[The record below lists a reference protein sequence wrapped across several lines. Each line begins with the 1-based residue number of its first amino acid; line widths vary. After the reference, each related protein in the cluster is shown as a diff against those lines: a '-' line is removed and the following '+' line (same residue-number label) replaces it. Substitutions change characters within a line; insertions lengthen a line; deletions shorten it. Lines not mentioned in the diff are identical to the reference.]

1 MSARVRGILPV
12 AWSAALVAFLL
23 WPQRLG
29 GYGLGHDLVF
39 TPRQPLSWAS
49 IGLGSSAPRA
59 VPVDAV
65 VAVLSKIA
73 DGAVVG
79 RVALVVPLLA
89 AALGAARLVGHDRM
103 LGALAACGFAIWNP
117 FVIERLALGQ
127 WALLWAYGAL
137 PWIVRSAARLR
148 DGSGRPWPLLLW
160 VGAASITPTGGVIAA
175 VVGVVVAFPANGDA
189 RRRWFATGAGLFAL
203 QLPWVLPSV
212 VGSAQATSDPGGVA
226 AFAARS
232 EHAGGAVV
240 SLLGT
245 GGIWDVD
252 VVPDSRSGPL
262 AFVGLAVIA
271 AAAVVGWPRLVRILG
286 GTTAV
291 RLAGCAAAGFVLAAA
306 ASVPG
311 LSAVMRWIVR
321 TVPGGGLLRDAQK
334 WLMPY
339 TLLVVL
345 LLGAAIA
352 RLAVFA
358 AWRVAV
364 AAVAVAGPLVLLP
377 DATRTVHST
386 VQPVHYP
393 ADWAWARRAVG
404 HGGDVVV
411 LPFQSYRQFPW
422 TGGRTVLDPAPR
434 LLPGEVVV
442 SDQLA
447 VSGRVLRGEDDR
459 VRDVAAALGA
469 GPSLPPDLA
478 AAGIGWVLV
487 EHGTPGSVP
496 DLAGL
501 TQVRA
506 GADLT
511 LYRVPGLVP
520 RAGPS
525 AAQITVVLA
534 GDSVAVLMVIFAAA
548 SLLLDRRKQLVGC
561 SH

>member
-1 MSARVRGILPV
+1 MSARLRGILPL
-12 AWSAALVAFLL
+12 AWSATLVALLL

-29 GYGLGHDLVF
+29 GYGLGNDLVF

-73 DGAVVG
+73 DGAVIG

-89 AALGAARLVGHDRM
+89 AGLGCARLVGYDRV
-103 LGALAACGFAIWNP
+103 LGALAASGFAIWNP

-137 PWIVRSAARLR
+137 PWIVRYAARLR
-148 DGSGRPWPLLLW
+148 EGEGGPWPLLLC
-160 VGAASITPTGGVIAA
+160 VGAASITPTGAVIAA
-175 VVGVVVAFPANGDA
+175 VVGAVVAFPVDRDR
-189 RRRWFATGAGLFAL
+189 RRRWLATGAGLLAL

-245 GGIWDVD
+245 GGIWDAD
-252 VVPDSRSGPL
+252 VVPASRGGPL
-262 AFVGLAVIA
+262 AFVALAVIA

-286 GTTAV
+286 GTTAI
-291 RLAGCAAAGFVLAAA
+291 RLATCAAAGFVIAAA
-306 ASVPG
+306 ASMPG

-345 LLGAAIA
+345 LVGAAIA

-377 DATRTVHST
+377 DASRTVHPT
-386 VQPVHYP
+386 MQPVHYP
-393 ADWAWARRAVG
+393 ADWAWARKAVG
-404 HGGDVVV
+404 HGGGVAV
-411 LPFQSYRQFPW
+411 LPFQSYRQFSW

-459 VRDVAAALGA
+459 VREVAAALTA
-469 GPSLPPDLA
+469 GPSLPRELA

-501 TQVRA
+501 TPVRA

-511 LYRVPGLVP
+511 LYRVTG
-520 RAGPS
+520 RIDRGGPS
-525 AAQITVVLA
+525 TGQITVVLV
-534 GDSVAVLMVIFAAA
+534 GDAIAVALLAAAA
-548 SLLLDRRKQLVGC
+548 SSLLLRRRKQLVGF

>member
-12 AWSAALVAFLL
+12 AWSATLAVFLL

-39 TPRQPLSWAS
+39 TPRQPPSWAS

-65 VAVLSKIA
+65 VALLSKIA

-89 AALGAARLVGHDRM
+89 AGLGAARLVGHDRM

-160 VGAASITPTGGVIAA
+160 VAAASITPTGGVIAA
-175 VVGVVVAFPANGDA
+175 VVGAVVAFPANGDG
-189 RRRWFATGAGLFAL
+189 RRRWFATVAGLLAL

-262 AFVGLAVIA
+262 AFVALAVIA

-291 RLAGCAAAGFVLAAA
+291 RLAACAAVGFVLAAA

-345 LLGAAIA
+345 LLGAAVA

-377 DATRTVHST
+377 DAKITGPARSRPWWRRRRVAVPVLQAVPLDRRADRTRSG
-386 VQPVHYP
+386 P
-393 ADWAWARRAVG
+393 ATAPGRGGRLRPAGRLGPGAAWRGRPSAQGGWCARRWCVLAARPGSGRHRLGARRARHAGQCARPRRIDARSRRRRSHAVPSAG
-404 HGGDVVV
+404 
-411 LPFQSYRQFPW
+411 PRPA
-422 TGGRTVLDPAPR
+422 GRTVGSADHGR
-434 LLPGEVVV
+434 
-442 SDQLA
+442 
-447 VSGRVLRGEDDR
+447 SGR
-459 VRDVAAALGA
+459 
-469 GPSLPPDLA
+469 
-478 AAGIGWVLV
+478 
-487 EHGTPGSVP
+487 
-496 DLAGL
+496 
-501 TQVRA
+501 
-506 GADLT
+506 
-511 LYRVPGLVP
+511 
-520 RAGPS
+520 
-525 AAQITVVLA
+525 
-534 GDSVAVLMVIFAAA
+534 
-548 SLLLDRRKQLVGC
+548 
-561 SH
+561 

>member
-12 AWSAALVAFLL
+12 AWSAALVSLLL

-65 VAVLSKIA
+65 VALLSKIA

-79 RVALVVPLLA
+79 RVALVIPLLA
-89 AALGAARLVGHDRM
+89 AGLGAARLVGHDRM
-103 LGALAACGFAIWNP
+103 FGALAACGFAIWNP
-117 FVIERLALGQ
+117 FVVERLALGQ

-137 PWIVRSAARLR
+137 PWIVHYAARLR
-148 DGSGRPWPLLLW
+148 DGEGRPWPLLLW
-160 VGAASITPTGGVIAA
+160 VAAASLTPTGGVIAA
-175 VVGVVVAFPANGDA
+175 VVAAVVAFPVGRDGM
-189 RRRWFATGAGLFAL
+189 RRWFATGAGLLAL
-203 QLPWVLPSV
+203 QLPWVVPSV

-232 EHAGGAVV
+232 EHAGGALL

-245 GGIWDVD
+245 GGIWDAD
-252 VVPDSRSGPL
+252 VVPDSRGRPL
-262 AFVGLAVIA
+262 AFVALAVIA
-271 AAAVVGWPRLVRILG
+271 AAAVIGWPHLVRVLG
-286 GTTAV
+286 GTTTV
-291 RLAGCAAAGFVLAAA
+291 RLAGCAAAGFVIAAA

-311 LSAVMRWIVR
+311 LSAAMRWIVR

-364 AAVAVAGPLVLLP
+364 AAVAVAGPLALLP
-377 DATRTVHST
+377 DATRTVHPT

-404 HGGDVVV
+404 HGGDVAV

-422 TGGRTVLDPAPR
+422 TDGRTVLDPAPR
-434 LLPGEVVV
+434 LLPGDVVV
-442 SDQLA
+442 SDPLA

-459 VRDVAAALGA
+459 VREVAAALGA
-469 GPSLPPDLA
+469 GPGLPGKLA

-496 DLAGL
+496 DLGGL
-501 TQVRA
+501 TPVRA
-506 GADLT
+506 SSDLT
-511 LYRVPGLVP
+511 LYRVPGLV
-520 RAGPS
+520 RRSGPS
-525 AAQITVVLA
+525 SAQITVVLV
-534 GDSVAVLMVIFAAA
+534 GDAAAVALVAVAAA
-548 SLLLDRRKQLVGC
+548 SLLLRRRKHLVGF